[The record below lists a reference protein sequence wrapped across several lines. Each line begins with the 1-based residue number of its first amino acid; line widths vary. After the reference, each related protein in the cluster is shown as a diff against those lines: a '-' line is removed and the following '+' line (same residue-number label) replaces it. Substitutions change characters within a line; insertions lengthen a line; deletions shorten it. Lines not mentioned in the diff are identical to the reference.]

1 MSPPRLAVR
10 GLSAGWRG
18 TAVLSDLDVSV
29 RAGQAVGVLGGNG
42 SGKSSLLFSIAGL
55 LPVATGSVILD
66 GVPVGGWSAE
76 RRAARGIRLL
86 DQSRRVFPTMTVAEN
101 LAVVEH
107 GIGHPDVGAIRRRRG
122 QWLERFPALADRL
135 DVLGGTLSGGE
146 QQLLAIGRVLTTG
159 PVLLL
164 LDEPSAGLSPALRQG
179 CAAVFRDLLDDG
191 VAILLVE
198 QDAMFARRI
207 SDVLLH
213 LRAGRLEPV
222 LSSA

>member
-1 MSPPRLAVR
+1 MSAARLSVQ

-18 TAVLSDLDVSV
+18 SSVLSQLDVTV
-29 RAGQAVGVLGGNG
+29 TAGQAVGVLGGNG
-42 SGKSSLLFSIAGL
+42 SGKSSLLYCIAGL
-55 LPVATGSVILD
+55 LPAQAGTVSVD
-66 GVPVGGWSAE
+66 GVPVSGWSPE
-76 RRAARGIRLL
+76 RRAAGGVRLL

-107 GIGHPDVGAIRRRRG
+107 GVGHPDVGAIRRRRA
-122 QWLERFPALADRL
+122 QWLERFPSLAHRL
-135 DVLGGTLSGGE
+135 HVLAGTLSGGE

-164 LDEPSAGLSPALRQG
+164 LDEPSAGLSPALRQS

-198 QDAMFARRI
+198 QDAMFARGL
-207 SDVLLH
+207 SDLL
-213 LRAGRLEPV
+213 LRLRSGRLEPV
-222 LSSA
+222 LFPA